1 MQTVLS
7 TPRFFKTLFS
17 SLFSSLFLLFSSLFS
32 SLSLFCLQTLGYY
45 SYNDEPLYM
54 RLLSVLPET
63 FPGNGKRSRG
73 TFSVFTV
80 PGTGNSVRLRLKN
93 DLNHLII

>member
-1 MQTVLS
+1 MG
-7 TPRFFKTLFS
+7 P
-17 SLFSSLFLLFSSLFS
+17 
-32 SLSLFCLQTLGYY
+32 
-45 SYNDEPLYM
+45 
-54 RLLSVLPET
+54 VLPET